1 MPCVQPDFL
10 YLKFV
15 IREITREKITP
26 TASAAGALHLRQQR
40 WDNFRVES
48 GLGQLV

>member
-15 IREITREKITP
+15 MREMIRKKITP
-26 TASAAGALHLRQQR
+26 TASAAGALRLRQQGR
-40 WDNFRVES
+40 DNFRVES